1 MCRLEKEMLVDSHC
15 HLSAEAFPE
24 TEIPA
29 LLARA
34 KAAGVARVLCLN
46 SANTGEDLAAVLALS
61 SRHKAITPVLGYH
74 PHEASKVDEPA
85 LRTLAEAL
93 RRGACSALGE
103 IGLDFHHDLSPRP
116 VQREVFAAQLD
127 LAAKLRLPVVVHC
140 RDAFDEVYAM
150 LAAHVRDELGVM
162 HCYTGDKAW
171 AKRFLDLGMSLSLAG
186 VVTFKGGGGLE
197 EVARYVPDGRLL
209 VESDAPYLAPV
220 PCRGKRN
227 EPAFVVHTAARLAE
241 LRGVPLE
248 VLAVS
253 TTACAERLFR
263 LAPECIDSRDRT
275 S

>member
-1 MCRLEKEMLVDSHC
+1 
-15 HLSAEAFPE
+15 
-24 TEIPA
+24 
-29 LLARA
+29 
-34 KAAGVARVLCLN
+34 
-46 SANTGEDLAAVLALS
+46 
-61 SRHKAITPVLGYH
+61 
-74 PHEASKVDEPA
+74 
-85 LRTLAEAL
+85 
-93 RRGACSALGE
+93 
-103 IGLDFHHDLSPRP
+103 
-116 VQREVFAAQLD
+116 
-127 LAAKLRLPVVVHC
+127 
-140 RDAFDEVYAM
+140 M